1 MQAVLLQSIGI
12 KLRFDIMSRVVFYFQ
27 LDLIICSPRSIY
39 QSSNM
44 SPRGPRL
51 SDHFSIFGLVFIV
64 LNSLLGI
71 ARQWNR
77 ENFAILTLK
86 PRSHVRILIYW
97 TCAIVPYLTCLM
109 VSAVVIYSLCFML
122 VYSIYCIV
130 VSLLLFSLSIDK
142 PCICK
147 YFLSS
152 PASIDS

>member
-12 KLRFDIMSRVVFYFQ
+12 KLRFVIMSRVVFYFQ
-27 LDLIICSPRSIY
+27 LDLIIGSPRSIY

-71 ARQWNR
+71 ARQCSR

-86 PRSHVRILIYW
+86 PRSRVRILIYW